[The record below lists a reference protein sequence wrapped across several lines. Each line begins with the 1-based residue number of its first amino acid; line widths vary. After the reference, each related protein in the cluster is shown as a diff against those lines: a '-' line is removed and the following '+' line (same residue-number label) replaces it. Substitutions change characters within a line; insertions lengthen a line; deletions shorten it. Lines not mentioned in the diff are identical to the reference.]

1 MRDLTHLHC
10 EALVARE
17 FWLGDRLVSPAC
29 YVFLSPGDGEALG
42 WWLDDEV
49 GIWRL
54 EPVDVVA
61 LPGTEEGRIG
71 EGGIPWRYPN
81 VDLASR
87 FGVRGG
93 ELSRWTSE
101 AMEATAEARLIFAD
115 GTSVVFAY
123 DFRSDSCRIAREV
136 GMGRS

>member
-29 YVFLSPGDGEALG
+29 YVFLSLAGGEALG
-42 WWLDDEV
+42 WWLDDV
-49 GIWRL
+49 AGIWRL
-54 EPVDVVA
+54 EPVDVIG
-61 LPGTEEGRIG
+61 LPGADEGWIG
-71 EGGIPWRYPN
+71 DDGIPWRYPY

-87 FGVRGG
+87 YDVRGG
-93 ELSRWTSE
+93 RLSRWTSE
-101 AMEATAEARLIFAD
+101 AIESTAEARLIFAD

-123 DFRSDSCRIAREV
+123 DFRSESYRIGREAGMSC
-136 GMGRS
+136 S